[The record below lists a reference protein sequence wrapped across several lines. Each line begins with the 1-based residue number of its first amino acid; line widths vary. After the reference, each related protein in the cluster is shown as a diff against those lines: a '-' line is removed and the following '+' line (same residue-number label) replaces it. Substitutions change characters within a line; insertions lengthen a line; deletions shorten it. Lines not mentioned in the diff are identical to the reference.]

1 MEMDVVDTSTWVPSE
16 REMRI
21 AALDRAIN
29 YHQNREADPD
39 KVIDTASTFLDF
51 IKDGAPLPAEMT

>member
-29 YHQNREADPD
+29 CHQNREADPD
-39 KVIDTASTFLDF
+39 KVIDTASTFLGF
-51 IKDGAPLPAEMT
+51 IKDA